1 MHKMQTGLKL
11 AIAWLLLLLGVL
23 VWIDPFGTL
32 KIFLLVAGAL
42 LSLWALIRVAKEI
55 FLGD

>member
-23 VWIDPFGTL
+23 VWIDP
-32 KIFLLVAGAL
+32 LVMDDDDTCKYWEEASNL
-42 LSLWALIRVAKEI
+42 QPPT
-55 FLGD
+55 